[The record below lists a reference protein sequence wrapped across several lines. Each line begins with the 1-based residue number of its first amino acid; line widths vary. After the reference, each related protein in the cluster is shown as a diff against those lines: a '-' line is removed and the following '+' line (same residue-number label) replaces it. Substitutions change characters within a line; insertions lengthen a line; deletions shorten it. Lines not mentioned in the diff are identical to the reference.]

1 MAKVG
6 LAGIGAGAATLAYAL
21 WEAHQFTLR
30 SIRVEV
36 LAPGSRPVRVL
47 QLTDLH
53 LTPTQQDKMAWVRA
67 LADLDPD
74 FVILTGDLLGHM
86 DSVPYLAKTLEPLN
100 GVPGVFVFGS
110 NDYWSPKTVN
120 PFKYF
125 IKNREPVMSTRRLP
139 TDELESE
146 LLNAGW
152 QSLNNERGRLRV
164 LGNEIDMRG
173 VNDPH
178 IRLDRYDDVA
188 GQFDPEASLRLGVT
202 HAPYLRVLDPMAT
215 DGADLIIAGHTHGG
229 QVCVPGYGA
238 LVTNCDLDGKRAK
251 GLSRHQGAAL
261 HVSAGLGTNPYA
273 PVRLACPQGHDVP
286 RARSRWER
294 SMLKQAGVWRAAW

>member
-1 MAKVG
+1 VAKVG

-30 SIRVEV
+30 SVRVEV

-53 LTPTQQDKMAWVRA
+53 LTPTQQDKMAWVRS

-110 NDYWSPKTVN
+110 NDYWSPKSVN

-125 IKNREPVMSTRRLP
+125 VKDREPKMSTRRLP
-139 TDELESE
+139 TEELESE

-152 QSLNNERGRLRV
+152 HSLNNARGRMQV
-164 LGNEIDMRG
+164 LGNDIDMRG

-188 GQFDPEASLRLGVT
+188 GPFDPDASLRLAVT
-202 HAPYLRVLDPMAT
+202 HAPYLRVLDPMAA

-238 LVTNCDLDGKRAK
+238 LVTNCDLDTRRAK
-251 GLSRHQGAAL
+251 GLSTHEGAAL

-273 PVRLACPQGHDVP
+273 PVRLACPPEATMLHLVP
-286 RARSRWER
+286 RGR
-294 SMLKQAGVWRAAW
+294 

>member
-30 SIRVEV
+30 SVRVEV

-53 LTPTQQDKMAWVRA
+53 LTPTQQDKMAWVRS

-110 NDYWSPKTVN
+110 NDYWSPKSVN

-125 IKNREPVMSTRRLP
+125 VKDREPKMSTRRLP

-152 QSLNNERGRLRV
+152 HSLNNSRGRMQV
-164 LGNEIDMRG
+164 LGNDIDMRG

-188 GQFDPEASLRLGVT
+188 GPFDPDASLRLAVT
-202 HAPYLRVLDPMAT
+202 HAPYLRVLDPMAA

-238 LVTNCDLDGKRAK
+238 LVTNCDLDTRRAK
-251 GLSRHQGAAL
+251 GLSTHQGAAL

-273 PVRLACPQGHDVP
+273 PVRLACPPEATMLHLVP
-286 RARSRWER
+286 RGR
-294 SMLKQAGVWRAAW
+294 

>member
-30 SIRVEV
+30 SVRVEV

-53 LTPTQQDKMAWVRA
+53 LTPTQQDKMAWVRS

-110 NDYWSPKTVN
+110 NDYWSPKSVN

-125 IKNREPVMSTRRLP
+125 VKDREPKMSTRRLP

-152 QSLNNERGRLRV
+152 HSLNNSRGRMQV
-164 LGNEIDMRG
+164 VGNDIDMRG

-188 GQFDPEASLRLGVT
+188 GPFDPDASLRLAVT
-202 HAPYLRVLDPMAT
+202 HAPYLRVLDPMAA

-238 LVTNCDLDGKRAK
+238 LVTNCDLDTRRAK
-251 GLSRHQGAAL
+251 GLSTHQGAAL

-273 PVRLACPQGHDVP
+273 PVRLACPPEATMLHLVP
-286 RARSRWER
+286 RGR
-294 SMLKQAGVWRAAW
+294 

>member
-30 SIRVEV
+30 SVRVEV

-53 LTPTQQDKMAWVRA
+53 LTPTQQDKMAWVRS

-110 NDYWSPKTVN
+110 NDYWSPKSVN

-125 IKNREPVMSTRRLP
+125 VKDREPKMSTRRLP

-152 QSLNNERGRLRV
+152 HSLNNSRGRMQV
-164 LGNEIDMRG
+164 LGNDIDMRG

-188 GQFDPEASLRLGVT
+188 GPFDPDASLRLAVT
-202 HAPYLRVLDPMAT
+202 HAPYLRVLDPMAA

-238 LVTNCDLDGKRAK
+238 LVTNCDLDTRRAK
-251 GLSRHQGAAL
+251 GLSTHEGAAL

-273 PVRLACPQGHDVP
+273 PVRLACPPEATMLHLVP
-286 RARSRWER
+286 RGR
-294 SMLKQAGVWRAAW
+294 

>member
-1 MAKVG
+1 MTKTG
-6 LAGIGAGAATLAYAL
+6 LAGLGVGAATLAYSL
-21 WEAHQFTLR
+21 WEARQFTLR
-30 SIRVEV
+30 TVSVPV
-36 LAPGSRPVRVL
+36 LRPGSRPLRVL

-53 LTPTQQDKMAWVRA
+53 LTPKQQDKMTWVRS
-67 LADLDPD
+67 LAELDPD

-86 DSVPYLAKTLEPLN
+86 DSVPHLAKTLQPLN

-125 IKNREPVMSTRRLP
+125 IKDRTPVMSTRRLP

-152 QSLNNERGRLRV
+152 VGLNNETAQATV
-164 LGNEIDMRG
+164 LGNRIDMRG

-178 IRLDRYDDVA
+178 IALDRYDDVA
-188 GQFDPEASLRLGVT
+188 GAFDPDAALRLAVT
-202 HAPYLRVLDPMAT
+202 HAPYLRVLDPMAA

-229 QVCVPGYGA
+229 QVCLPGYGA
-238 LVTNCDLDGKRAK
+238 LVTNCDLDTRRAK
-251 GLSRHQGAAL
+251 GLSRHEGAAL

-273 PVRLACPQGHDVP
+273 PVRLACPPEATLLHLLP
-286 RARSRWER
+286 RA
-294 SMLKQAGVWRAAW
+294 G

>member
-1 MAKVG
+1 MG
-6 LAGIGAGAATLAYAL
+6 TLAYAL
-21 WEAHQFTLR
+21 WEARQFTLR
-30 SIRVEV
+30 SVQVQV
-36 LAPGSRPVRVL
+36 LRPGSRPVRIL

-53 LTPTQQDKMAWVRA
+53 LTPTQTDKMAWVRS
-67 LADLDPD
+67 LAAEDPD

-86 DSVPYLAKTLEPLN
+86 DAVPYLAKTLEPLR

-110 NDYWSPKTVN
+110 NDYWSPKAIN

-125 IKNREPVMSTRRLP
+125 VKGRVPKMSTARLP

-152 QSLNNERGRLRV
+152 SSLNNARGSAEV
-164 LGNEIDMRG
+164 QGNRIDMRG

-178 IRLDRYDDVA
+178 IQLDRYHEVA
-188 GQFDPEASLRLGVT
+188 GGFDPDASLRLAVT
-202 HAPYLRVLDPMAT
+202 HAPYLRVLDPMAD

-229 QVCVPGYGA
+229 QVCLPGYGA
-238 LVTNCDLDGKRAK
+238 LVTNCDLDSKRAK

-273 PVRLACPQGHDVP
+273 PVRLACPPEATMLHLVP
-286 RARSRWER
+286 
-294 SMLKQAGVWRAAW
+294 KAG

>member
-1 MAKVG
+1 MHPVVKAG
-6 LAGIGAGAATLAYAL
+6 LAGVGAGAATLAYSL
-21 WEAHQFTLR
+21 WEAHQFRLRHVQIETLR
-30 SIRVEV
+30 
-36 LAPGSRPVRVL
+36 PGSRPLRVL

-53 LTPTQQDKMAWVRA
+53 LTPKQQDKMAWVRS

-86 DSVPYLAKTLEPLN
+86 DAVPYLAKTLAPLN
-100 GVPGVFVFGS
+100 GTPGVFVFGS

-125 IKNREPVMSTRRLP
+125 IKDREPVMSTARLP

-152 QSLNNERGRLRV
+152 QSLNNSRGAADV
-164 LGNEIDMRG
+164 LGNRIDMRG

-178 IRLDRYDDVA
+178 IRLDRYHEIA
-188 GQFDPEASLRLGVT
+188 GGFDPDASLRLAVT
-202 HAPYLRVLDPMAT
+202 HAPYLRVLDPMAA

-229 QVCVPGYGA
+229 QVCIPGYGA
-238 LVTNCDLDGKRAK
+238 LVSNCDLDPARAK

-273 PVRLACPQGHDVP
+273 PIRLACPPEATMLHLVP
-286 RARSRWER
+286 RP
-294 SMLKQAGVWRAAW
+294 Q